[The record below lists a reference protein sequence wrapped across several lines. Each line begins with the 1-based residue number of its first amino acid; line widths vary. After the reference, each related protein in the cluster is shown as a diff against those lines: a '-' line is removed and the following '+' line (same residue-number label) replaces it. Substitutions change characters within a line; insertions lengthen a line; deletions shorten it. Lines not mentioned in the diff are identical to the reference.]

1 MGPWR
6 CLCLWVEIW
15 AGKICM
21 PLKTKHIDALRIIID
36 LFKSFFSL
44 IDIDHNQWSFST
56 LYNFS
61 IYISRFWKSDQQD
74 KPYRTLT
81 NQKKE
86 NPTIKFVLLRSCVRY
101 HKIWAIRFEPNLSK
115 SMSAF
120 FFQILLNGLT
130 YQINI
135 N

>member
-6 CLCLWVEIW
+6 CLCLWGEIW

-44 IDIDHNQWSFST
+44 IDIDHNQWSFSA

-61 IYISRFWKSDQQD
+61 IYISGLISISFWKSDQQD
-74 KPYRTLT
+74 KPYRNLT
-81 NQKKE
+81 NQKKA
-86 NPTIKFVLLRSCVRY
+86 NPRIEFILLRNTKNLRHSFWIQKY
-101 HKIWAIRFEPNLSK
+101 EGIFFSNTPKWFDLPN
-115 SMSAF
+115 
-120 FFQILLNGLT
+120 Q
-130 YQINI
+130 Y
-135 N
+135 